1 MTSALEIGA
10 ADLTPAA
17 RSTTALQIGPP
28 RLAAAQSR
36 AIMWRASP
44 AAASCFLPD
53 YGVHPH
59 RRQTTRTTKSAAR
72 SAALNRMGDDAVAI
86 SALACSD
93 ILHANHV
100 ACSSRLQPRRV
111 ASPSDSCACSC
122 RRPVA
127 SDSESSDPVHFM
139 VYLPLFAL
147 PQRSVE
153 TLSPSAPP
161 PPQPPS
167 DHRQLCRRLSDL
179 PPLAPL
185 PSAPRCR
192 SSATWKDRSSSA
204 SLTFARSCQPVC
216 GGGAVLAAQSS
227 RGAAKWMRRPE
238 QDISF
243 PSFPFG
249 MGDQTAASRS
259 QHRFVSLSFYH
270 CISERPFMQ
279 LLQMFSVRLRAR

>member
-1 MTSALEIGA
+1 
-10 ADLTPAA
+10 
-17 RSTTALQIGPP
+17 
-28 RLAAAQSR
+28 
-36 AIMWRASP
+36 
-44 AAASCFLPD
+44 
-53 YGVHPH
+53 
-59 RRQTTRTTKSAAR
+59 
-72 SAALNRMGDDAVAI
+72 
-86 SALACSD
+86 
-93 ILHANHV
+93 
-100 ACSSRLQPRRV
+100 
-111 ASPSDSCACSC
+111 
-122 RRPVA
+122 
-127 SDSESSDPVHFM
+127 M

-153 TLSPSAPP
+153 SLSPSDPP

-249 MGDQTAASRS
+249 MGDQTAASRP